1 MSSTKKVEDTVEK
14 IKDSEAAQK
23 LIDNELW
30 IALGSGAIKIVAI
43 MVITYIALRLGRSAI
58 RNVFRVRS
66 RSPLKFTERREATL
80 SKLLENVLTYVIY
93 FISLMTILSTLDID
107 VKGLIAGAGI
117 VGLAVGFGAQNLV
130 RDIIT
135 GFFII
140 FEDQFSVGDY
150 VRIGSAEGT
159 VEEIGLRT
167 TKIKSWTGELHIFPN
182 GNITEVTNFSIHN
195 SIAVVDVSIAYEEN
209 IEEAEKVMQEL
220 LLALPQKYEDLV
232 NPPELLGVQ
241 TLGASD
247 VVIRIVAETV
257 PMRHWYMA
265 RMIRKEVKLCL
276 DEHGIEIPFP
286 RMVMYSRQDQEDIQ
300 PREEKQRKLE
310 SE

>member
-1 MSSTKKVEDTVEK
+1 MDDK
-14 IKDSEAAQK
+14 IKDDAKEAVDK
-23 LIDNELW
+23 LIDNDMWLA
-30 IALGSGAIKIVAI
+30 IGQGSIKIVAI
-43 MVITYIALRLGRSAI
+43 IVITYIALRLGKSAI
-58 RNVFRVRS
+58 RNVFKVRS
-66 RSPLKFTERREATL
+66 RSPLKISERREATL
-80 SKLLENVLTYVIY
+80 LKLLENVLSYVIY
-93 FISLMTILSTLDID
+93 FISMMTILSTLDID

-117 VGLAVGFGAQNLV
+117 VGLAIGFGAQNLV

-150 VRIGSAEGT
+150 VRIGSAEGS

-182 GNITEVTNFSIHN
+182 GNITEVTNYSIHN
-195 SIAVVDVSIAYEEN
+195 SVAVVDVSIAYEEN
-209 IEEAEKVMQEL
+209 IEEAEKVMHEL
-220 LLALPQKYEDLV
+220 LLTLPQKYEDLV

-247 VVIRIVAETV
+247 VVMRVVAETT
-257 PMRHWYMA
+257 PMRHWYIA

-276 DEHGIEIPFP
+276 DQHGIEIPFP
-286 RMVMYSRQDQEDIQ
+286 RMVMYSREEEVQ
-300 PREEKQRKLE
+300 PLEEKQKRLE